1 MSMRQPP
8 NAHSISRARE
18 QLRCSYTH
26 IHSCFRCSWVD
37 TFVIIEHI
45 RPFCHGVEYARGWL
59 ENVAGEKGFES
70 DNGDVNCHIV
80 WELRGVCESLICL

>member
-1 MSMRQPP
+1 M
-8 NAHSISRARE
+8 
-18 QLRCSYTH
+18 
-26 IHSCFRCSWVD
+26 
-37 TFVIIEHI
+37 
-45 RPFCHGVEYARGWL
+45 GVEYARGWL